1 MIAAKTFEE
10 VVGELLDARRREN
23 HLKDVLERKVPL
35 DISMYPGEELVYA
48 IELRVPRFIA
58 DLAGVPRAAGG
69 CLAKS
74 ITVRV
79 DKQLEVEVKCKGG
92 VRLLFS
98 STRLGDLLA
107 ILLLW
112 REMKKH
118 GIDFLDDVR
127 RVFAERAAAL
137 ELLIEKR
144 KAVEA
149 AVKLLGE
156 G

>member
-10 VVGELLDARRREN
+10 VVGELLEARRKEA
-23 HLKDVLERKVPL
+23 HLEDVLERKVPL
-35 DISMYPGEELVYA
+35 DISIYPGEELVYA
-48 IELRVPRFIA
+48 VEVRVPRHIA
-58 DLAGVPRAAGG
+58 DLAGAPRQQGG
-69 CLAKS
+69 CLAKR

-79 DKQLEVEVKCKGG
+79 DKQLEVAVECGRG

-98 STRLGDLLA
+98 STKLGHLLA

-127 RVFAERAAAL
+127 RLFAKRAAAL
-137 ELLIEKR
+137 ELLIEKH

-149 AVKLLGE
+149 AVKLLGR